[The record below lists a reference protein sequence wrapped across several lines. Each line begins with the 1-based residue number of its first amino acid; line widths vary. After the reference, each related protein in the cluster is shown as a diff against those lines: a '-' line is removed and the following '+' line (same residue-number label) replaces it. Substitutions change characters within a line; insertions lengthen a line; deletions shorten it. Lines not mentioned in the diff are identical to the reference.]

1 MDNESQTLRY
11 VCFDRELCTGCGACL
26 KGCPTEAIRI
36 RQSKSIRLEGLCI
49 GCGECIRACPS
60 GAVGA
65 TTSDLD
71 ALEEEQISVAMVSPI
86 LYAQFPGVMPK
97 DVLLG
102 LRRMGFHH
110 TVDMS
115 YFLEMFQYA
124 AEEYIKRN
132 RVSQE
137 SPWPL
142 ISPVCPVVVRLIAHR
157 FPSLMSHVIPIMRPI
172 SLMAREV
179 RDRIVTEYDARGKPV
194 SLYYINPCPT
204 KKEPSSSAALGKSQ
218 ALERAIGINDVYAE
232 LSRQLEHI
240 MGEDRPCFY
249 QPRYEFEACATGN
262 GPMWGMS
269 GGEVADMNI
278 EHTLAVSGLSETV
291 NYLEKIELGLFR
303 DVEYMEFR
311 VCPEGCLGGAL
322 TAIDKYL
329 AKNAVLKMV
338 KRLGLGKRLSPSYL
352 RRLYEKGWFQPPTS
366 PSKILQLYTE
376 KKKPLTLEQLKEIER
391 LVQFIDGRNCAMC
404 GAPDC
409 RTFAEDV
416 VRGKVSL
423 NECILVSARGKITK
437 PDKKLLRIRKR

>member
-1 MDNESQTLRY
+1 
-11 VCFDRELCTGCGACL
+11 
-26 KGCPTEAIRI
+26 
-36 RQSKSIRLEGLCI
+36 
-49 GCGECIRACPS
+49 
-60 GAVGA
+60 
-65 TTSDLD
+65 
-71 ALEEEQISVAMVSPI
+71 MVSPI
-86 LYAQFPGVMPK
+86 LYAQFPGFMPK

-115 YFLEMFQYA
+115 YFLEMFQFA
-124 AEEYIKRN
+124 AEEYIRRN
-132 RVSQE
+132 RLSQE

-179 RDRIVTEYDARGKPV
+179 RDRIVAEYKAIGKSV

-204 KKEPSSSAALGKSQ
+204 KKDSCSDTALGESQ
-218 ALERAIGINDVYAE
+218 APERAIGINDIYVE
-232 LSRQLEHI
+232 LSRQLEHA

-249 QPRYEFEACATGN
+249 QPRFEFEACATGN

-278 EHTLAVSGLSETV
+278 EHTLAVSGLSETI

-329 AKNAVLKMV
+329 AKNAVQKMV
-338 KRLGLGKRLSPSYL
+338 KRLGLGKRLSPSHL

-376 KKKPLTLEQLKEIER
+376 KKKPLTLDQLKEIER
-391 LVQFIDGRNCAMC
+391 LVQVIDGRDCAMC

-416 VRGKVSL
+416 VRGKASL
-423 NECILVSARGKITK
+423 KECILVRDRGKITDR
-437 PDKKLLRIRKR
+437 DKKLVRQRQG